1 MAYTGREGKAISL
14 EVGADLTSNYRNNN
28 PGAQLGHFFGKDIL
42 NDILDQEGCMGIR
55 MYYAEDDDGNKQL
68 VIVGADGS
76 ENDMLDLIADFSSP
90 CPPCGSSND
99 LNS

>member
-1 MAYTGREGKAISL
+1 MAYTGKEGKAISL

-28 PGAQLGHFFGKDIL
+28 PDSQLGHFFGKDIL
-42 NDILDQEGCMGIR
+42 KAILAQEGCMGIR
-55 MYYAEDDDGNKQL
+55 MYYAEEEDGTKQL

-76 ENDMLDLIADFSSP
+76 EDDMLGLIADFSSP
-90 CPPCGSSND
+90 CPPCGAPND